1 MNATIALGQPVVYPL
16 STRLRSLEL
25 PGPAGR
31 LEAIL
36 NEGVPNA
43 SFAAL
48 VCHPHPL
55 GGGNLHNKAVY
66 HTMKVLN
73 ESRWGFGFPVLRFNF
88 RGAGTS
94 KGFHD
99 GQAEVDDVL
108 AAIEWL
114 NREFQLPIV
123 LAGFSFGAAMA
134 VAACSRNDS
143 AARIRALI
151 ALGLPVQNGQR
162 TYEYPGLAQL
172 RIPKL
177 FLSGDHDQFSSP
189 QQLAQV
195 VASASDP
202 KKLVFIQGS
211 DHFFTGHMVA
221 MQKQVAAWLKEQ
233 LQ

>member
-1 MNATIALGQPVVYPL
+1 MNATIALAQPVVYPM
-16 STRLRSLEL
+16 STRLRSVDL
-25 PGPAGR
+25 PGPEGR

-36 NEGVPNA
+36 NEGIPNA
-43 SFAAL
+43 PFAAL

-55 GGGNLHNKAVY
+55 GGGNLHNKPVY
-66 HTMKVLN
+66 HAMKVLN

-94 KGFHD
+94 QGFHD
-99 GQAEVDDVL
+99 GQAEVDDVQ

-114 NREFQLPIV
+114 DREFRLPIV

-134 VAACSRNDS
+134 VGACSGNDS

-151 ALGLPVQNGQR
+151 ALGLPVQNGR
-162 TYEYPGLAQL
+162 HTYEYPELARL
-172 RIPKL
+172 SVPKL
-177 FLSGDHDQFSSP
+177 FLSGDHDRFSSP
-189 QQLAQV
+189 QQLTHI
-195 VASASDP
+195 VATASDP

-211 DHFFTGHMVA
+211 DHFFTGHLAA
-221 MQKQVAAWLKEQ
+221 MQQQLAAWLKEQ

>member
-1 MNATIALGQPVVYPL
+1 MNATIALAQPAVYPL

-36 NEGVPNA
+36 NEGGTNA
-43 SFAAL
+43 PFAGL

-73 ESRWGFGFPVLRFNF
+73 ESRWGFSFPVLRFNF
-88 RGAGTS
+88 RGTGTS
-94 KGFHD
+94 QGFHD
-99 GQAEVDDVL
+99 GQAEADDVH

-114 NREFQLPIV
+114 NREFNLPIV
-123 LAGFSFGAAMA
+123 LAGFSFGAAMT
-134 VAACSRNDS
+134 VAACSSHHS

-151 ALGLPVQNGQR
+151 ALGLPVQNDQR
-162 TYEYPGLAQL
+162 TYDYPGLAQL
-172 RIPKL
+172 SIPKL
-177 FLSGDHDQFSSP
+177 FLGGDRDRFSSP
-189 QQLAQV
+189 QRLKQI
-195 VASASDP
+195 VATASDP
-202 KKLVFIQGS
+202 KKLVFIQHS
-211 DHFFTGHMVA
+211 DHFFTGRMAA
-221 MQKQVAAWLKEQ
+221 MQQQLAAWLKEQ

>member
-1 MNATIALGQPVVYPL
+1 MNATIALAQPAVYPL

-36 NEGVPNA
+36 NEGDPNA
-43 SFAAL
+43 PFAGL

-88 RGAGTS
+88 RGTGTS
-94 KGFHD
+94 QGFHD
-99 GQAEVDDVL
+99 GQAEADDVH

-114 NREFQLPIV
+114 NREFNLPIV

-134 VAACSRNDS
+134 VAACSSDHS

-151 ALGLPVQNGQR
+151 ALGLPVQN
-162 TYEYPGLAQL
+162 
-172 RIPKL
+172 
-177 FLSGDHDQFSSP
+177 DQPLTTISVWLNSAFQNCSSAATVIGSRRRSDSSKSSP
-189 QQLAQV
+189 LRAT
-195 VASASDP
+195 AKNLSSYN
-202 KKLVFIQGS
+202 IQIIS
-211 DHFFTGHMVA
+211 SR
-221 MQKQVAAWLKEQ
+221 AAWLRCNNNS
-233 LQ
+233 LPG